1 MANGVHVEQA
11 LRGVRMPSISCIDHV
26 HMRCHML
33 CNEVRRTRLGVAHH
47 KNIGRH
53 GRQVGNGVEQGFAF
67 RCRRTGNVE
76 VDHIGRQ
83 TRGRNFK
90 RGARACAVFEEQVE
104 DAFAAQQGH
113 LFDFAVAHTHKV
125 GRSV

>member
-1 MANGVHVEQA
+1 MADKLAMV
-11 LRGVRMPSISCIDHV
+11 SSSD
-26 HMRCHML
+26 
-33 CNEVRRTRLGVAHH
+33 
-47 KNIGRH
+47 
-53 GRQVGNGVEQGFAF
+53 
-67 RCRRTGNVE
+67 VE

-113 LFDFAVAHTHKV
+113 LFDFPVAHAYKV